1 MESLWAKAGRIQVSD
16 MANSFF
22 LVRFSENDDYQRAAF
37 GGPWKIYDYLISVSC
52 WSPSF
57 IENEPIKKI
66 LTWVRLPKLPIHYF
80 NQVAVNRIGNY
91 IGRTVRMDLATSEGA
106 RGRYARLCMEVDVT
120 KPLLGKYM
128 IEDKELFIEYESLA
142 NICFS
147 CGVYGHKEE
156 LCLLKT
162 PSHPETSQAH

>member
-37 GGPWKIYDYLISVSC
+37 GGPWK
-52 WSPSF
+52 
-57 IENEPIKKI
+57 
-66 LTWVRLPKLPIHYF
+66 
-80 NQVAVNRIGNY
+80 VAVNRIGNY